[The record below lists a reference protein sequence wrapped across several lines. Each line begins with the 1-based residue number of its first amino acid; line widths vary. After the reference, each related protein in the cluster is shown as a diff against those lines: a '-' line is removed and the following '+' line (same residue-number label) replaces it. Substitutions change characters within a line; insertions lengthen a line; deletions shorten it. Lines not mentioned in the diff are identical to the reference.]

1 MTIRLKRA
9 YEPPEDTDGLR
20 VLVDRLWPRG
30 ISKDATRLDF
40 WAKEVS
46 PSNELRKW
54 YSHDPDEWP
63 VFLRRYYTE
72 LDRKSAEVKKL
83 VAMMKGKSVTF
94 VYSSR
99 ARLNNAFALKEYLE
113 SRYTELC

>member
-1 MTIRLKRA
+1 M
-9 YEPPEDTDGLR
+9 
-20 VLVDRLWPRG
+20 
-30 ISKDATRLDF
+30 
-40 WAKEVS
+40 
-46 PSNELRKW
+46 
-54 YSHDPDEWP
+54 
-63 VFLRRYYTE
+63 E

-113 SRYTELC
+113 SKYTELC